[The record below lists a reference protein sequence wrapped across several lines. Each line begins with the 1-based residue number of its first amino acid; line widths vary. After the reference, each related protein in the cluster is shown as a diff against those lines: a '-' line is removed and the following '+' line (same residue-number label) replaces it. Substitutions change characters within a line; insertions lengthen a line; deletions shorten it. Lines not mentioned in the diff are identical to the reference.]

1 MTTQT
6 LFCDELQTGQ
16 GGVWAY
22 VSPSRLGKWLTCPLA
37 FRLQYLEG
45 LRQPTTPS
53 LFLGKVVHAGLERSI
68 VTATWASRWSR
79 PTCAAACWKRGGR
92 RSTPRT

>member
-6 LFCDELQTGQ
+6 MFGNELQAGQ

-37 FRLQYLEG
+37 FKLQYLEG

-53 LFLGKVVHAGLERSI
+53 LFLGKVVHTGLEAFYRHRHLG
-68 VTATWASRWSR
+68 VTLEPVTIERLQAGMHDLAQ
-79 PTCAAACWKRGGR
+79 
-92 RSTPRT
+92 